1 MIPLL
6 PLDGGH
12 IAGAIY
18 EAFKKAIWRLRR
30 KPNPGPADTALLM
43 PITYVVS
50 GLLIVLSLVLLIV
63 DLINPVSLGL

>member
-1 MIPLL
+1 L

-18 EAFKKAIWRLRR
+18 EAIKKAVWRLRG
-30 KPNPGPADTALLM
+30 KPNPGPADTALMM
-43 PITYVVS
+43 PLTYVVS
-50 GLLIVLSLVLLIV
+50 GLLIVLSLILLLV

>member
-1 MIPLL
+1 
-6 PLDGGH
+6 
-12 IAGAIY
+12 
-18 EAFKKAIWRLRR
+18 
-30 KPNPGPADTALLM
+30 M